1 MYLTCSSL
9 IMFLNVF
16 NLLFFI
22 RSKNEIGELVPIT
35 QLTFICSKSTIETLE
50 NMFKV
55 NYKNTR
61 TTSFWCFYCWLWTYF
76 TLMSSISIV
85 DFWQVNVSWEARQQI
100 SSFDPF
106 WSLTLLIIIR
116 KLYSR
121 FPVYCRY

>member
-35 QLTFICSKSTIETLE
+35 QLTFICSKSTIEPLE